1 MRRSGLRAW
10 MVGSVWLVV
19 SLVWAS
25 RGDAQSLS
33 TGWPAEIRSRV
44 FDEAQ
49 ILEPGH
55 AAGLHRVLTELQVR
69 RDMDWRV
76 VTFRPDPSVD
86 SLVLRQ
92 LADTLRV
99 MWHIGD
105 ATDGRGGLLLITQQD
120 LETGRRRRFHASV
133 TPALERWWTP
143 WWTGAAGQMVQEQ
156 VRIGETVTAFQAVV
170 NEVATFPKP
179 LSTAAR
185 LLAVFIVLGPL
196 SAALYLV
203 VRWRRLRPRPRQSP
217 IFET

>member
-1 MRRSGLRAW
+1 M
-10 MVGSVWLVV
+10 
-19 SLVWAS
+19 
-25 RGDAQSLS
+25 S

-55 AAGLHRVLTELQVR
+55 ATGLHRVLTELQVR

-76 VTFRPDPSVD
+76 VTFRPDASVD
-86 SLVLRQ
+86 SLVLRH

-105 ATDGRGGLLLITQQD
+105 ATHGRGGLLLITQQD

-133 TPALERWWTP
+133 TPALQGWWTP
-143 WWTGAAGQMVQEQ
+143 WWEGEAGKMVQEQ

-179 LSTAAR
+179 LSTGAR
-185 LLAVFIVLGPL
+185 VLAVLIVVGPL
-196 SAALYLV
+196 SAALYV
-203 VRWRRLRPRPRQSP
+203 VFRWRRRRPRPGQSP
-217 IFET
+217 ILEP